1 MAEKCFGG
9 YSGPF
14 CKPCEI
20 GTYKYNFGF
29 GVCQTCNNKPENS
42 FYDAIAQSSSQCS
55 FQCVEGFEPVAVNPQ
70 CMSSI
75 DLQVERVGGAN
86 GALVV
91 AVLFCLFS
99 LVLWIIISLRSNCIK
114 ARTKDLYS
122 TVYDGV
128 LFSDAS
134 ASTFADDTNTVIGPT
149 SLHMRD
155 SDIWSHTHRMYLI
168 GENSIHFPWFM
179 PKDFQANSLSEPSKE
194 KLIKF
199 IKHDQW
205 VLDWSQC
212 QSVWYTLSRVFFP
225 YFSEQV
231 HRASRRHHFRAL
243 AEGLYNAFEVAE
255 WEDIT
260 GRTIRVSSDEES
272 RLAWVDFLDYRKTK
286 SSFKRPQLPITLLS
300 GGNGSL
306 STPYKINYLDDP
318 LAKSLVYLDPTT
330 LKSKLPYFF

>member
-1 MAEKCFGG
+1 MVLTKNIAGDGLIDLSGGEGSVFGGGGGAGGRIVTHLLNNFDYSNVAHQSYFWSGTINLQGGKGGLVKPKTDSLLASPSLKQLGAITAGDGQSGITVAEKCFGG
-9 YSGPF
+9 YTGPF

-20 GTYKYNFGF
+20 GTYKYNFGY
-29 GVCQTCNNKPENS
+29 GVCQTCTNKPENS
-42 FYDAIAQSSSQCS
+42 FYDAIAQSSSKCS

-179 PKDFQANSLSEPSKE
+179 PKDF
-194 KLIKF
+194 
-199 IKHDQW
+199 
-205 VLDWSQC
+205 
-212 QSVWYTLSRVFFP
+212 
-225 YFSEQV
+225 
-231 HRASRRHHFRAL
+231 
-243 AEGLYNAFEVAE
+243 
-255 WEDIT
+255 
-260 GRTIRVSSDEES
+260 
-272 RLAWVDFLDYRKTK
+272 
-286 SSFKRPQLPITLLS
+286 
-300 GGNGSL
+300 
-306 STPYKINYLDDP
+306 
-318 LAKSLVYLDPTT
+318 
-330 LKSKLPYFF
+330 